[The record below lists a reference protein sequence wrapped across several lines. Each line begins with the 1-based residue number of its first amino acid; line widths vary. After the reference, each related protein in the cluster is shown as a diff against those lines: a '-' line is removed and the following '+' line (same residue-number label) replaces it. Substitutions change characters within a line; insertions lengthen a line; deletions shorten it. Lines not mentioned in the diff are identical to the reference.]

1 MTASRTDQL
10 HKMDA
15 VLICYILKQSHGRS
29 HMRSEQLKNR
39 SRSFILTLA
48 STVSATPLHHAP
60 SSPQELIGEALDA
73 LGGVGPI
80 GKLKELTY
88 QAPRIFRSRSLM
100 QSYDMSRADTFVS
113 IPGSQNISFRLD
125 QGFLEQR
132 IDRRATPSSYWS
144 WGNNDLTPLE
154 FSLVMNEGK
163 NGFACYVQGNNQI
176 FLPPAP
182 SLSSLDTADSVSY
195 KAALT
200 YHLVLQAQMLSPH
213 LLYHPIVRDPSREL
227 TVIFDPKASLPYIIR
242 TIEDHPIYGEST
254 KDLYLSSYKV
264 VQGVNPVLEDFIID
278 KVIINPSFPS
288 KFFDGISE
296 DKSLAPKSAAKKIPG
311 ISAGLMTEYNSNML
325 GTALKNANIENLK
338 VETPVSDLPQVHWVI
353 VDDDND
359 LGVKQMAI
367 EFEHEVI
374 ILDAPP
380 QWTKA
385 VMKWVAK
392 NLKKPV
398 TYVAPSHRHRDH
410 AGGIDKYVEAG
421 VKLIVPEVAVDF
433 WSSIPGA
440 KFVTFNCPTAKSPI
454 VAFQADAW
462 QAGLDAETSDQALMR
477 QWLDQTL
484 RDGLTRDAIVLPTHG
499 KVTPLGQ
506 LINITAY
513 PYPDF
518 DATHWRHGAALC

>member
-1 MTASRTDQL
+1 
-10 HKMDA
+10 
-15 VLICYILKQSHGRS
+15 
-29 HMRSEQLKNR
+29 
-39 SRSFILTLA
+39 
-48 STVSATPLHHAP
+48 
-60 SSPQELIGEALDA
+60 
-73 LGGVGPI
+73 
-80 GKLKELTY
+80 
-88 QAPRIFRSRSLM
+88 
-100 QSYDMSRADTFVS
+100 MSRADTFVS

-176 FLPPAP
+176 FLPPGLT
-182 SLSSLDTADSVSY
+182 SGYTD
-195 KAALT
+195 AALT

-213 LLYHPIVRDPSREL
+213 LLYHPMVRDPSQEL

-264 VQGVNPVLEDFIID
+264 VQGIKFAHTVQTIYNSTNQGVNPVLEDFIID

-288 KFFDGISE
+288 KFFDGISK

-398 TYVAPSHRHRDH
+398 TYVAFNWEDQATHSADWS
-410 AGGIDKYVEAG
+410 YVT
-421 VKLIVPEVAVDF
+421 
-433 WSSIPGA
+433 
-440 KFVTFNCPTAKSPI
+440 VTKSCPTVKSPI

-499 KVTPLGQ
+499 KVAPLGQ

>member
-1 MTASRTDQL
+1 MKRRQL
-10 HKMDA
+10 
-15 VLICYILKQSHGRS
+15 LKF
-29 HMRSEQLKNR
+29 M
-39 SRSFILTLA
+39 LTLA
-48 STVSATPLHHAP
+48 STVNATPLHHAS

-80 GKLKELTY
+80 GKLKGLTY
-88 QAPRIFRSRSLM
+88 QAP
-100 QSYDMSRADTFVS
+100 RADTFVS
-113 IPGSQNISFRLD
+113 ISGSQNISFRLD

-132 IDRRATPSSYWS
+132 IDRLATPSSYWS

-154 FSLVMNEGK
+154 FSLVVNEGK
-163 NGFACYVQGNNQI
+163 NGFACYVQGNDQT
-176 FLPPAP
+176 FLPPG
-182 SLSSLDTADSVSY
+182 LTSSYTDVSY

-213 LLYHPIVRDPSREL
+213 LLYHMKDTKSISATTVEFNGIEFTAVRDPSREL
-227 TVIFDPKASLPYIIR
+227 TVIFDPKTSLPYIIR

-264 VQGVNPVLEDFIID
+264 VQGIKFAHTVQTIYNSTTQGLNAVLEDFIID
-278 KVIINPSFPS
+278 KVILNPSFPS

-296 DKSLAPKSAAKKIPG
+296 DRSLAPKSAPKKIPG

-325 GTALKNANIENLK
+325 GTALKNATIENLK

-367 EFEHEVI
+367 EFEHEGI

-385 VMKWVAK
+385 VMQWVAK

-398 TYVAPSHRHRDH
+398 TYVAPSHHHRDH
-410 AGGIDKYVEAG
+410 AGGIDKYVEAC
-421 VKLIVPEVAVDF
+421 VQLIVPEVAFDF
-433 WSSIPGA
+433 WSSIPVA
-440 KFVTFNCPTAKSPI
+440 KFVTFKCPTAKTPI
-454 VAFQADAW
+454 VVFQADAW
-462 QAGLDAETSDQALMR
+462 QAGLDAEASDQALMR

-499 KVTPLGQ
+499 KVTPLAK

>member
-1 MTASRTDQL
+1 MNTRQL
-10 HKMDA
+10 
-15 VLICYILKQSHGRS
+15 LKF
-29 HMRSEQLKNR
+29 M
-39 SRSFILTLA
+39 LTLA
-48 STVSATPLHHAP
+48 STVSVTPLHHAS

-80 GKLKELTY
+80 GELKGLTY
-88 QAPRIFRSRSLM
+88 EAPRIFRSRSLM

-113 IPGSQNISFRLD
+113 ISGSQNISFRLD

-154 FSLVMNEGK
+154 FSLVVNEGK
-163 NGFACYVQGNNQI
+163 DGFACYVQGNDQI
-176 FLPPAP
+176 FLPPGLT
-182 SLSSLDTADSVSY
+182 SGYTD
-195 KAALT
+195 AALT

-213 LLYHPIVRDPSREL
+213 LLYHMKDTKSISATTVEINGIEFTAVRDPSREL
-227 TVIFDPKASLPYIIR
+227 TVIFDPKTSLPYIIR

-264 VQGVNPVLEDFIID
+264 VQGIKFAHTVQTIYNSTTQGLNAVLEDFIID
-278 KVIINPSFPS
+278 KVILNPSFPS

-296 DKSLAPKSAAKKIPG
+296 DRSLAPKSAPKKIPG

-325 GTALKNANIENLK
+325 GTALKNATIENLE

-385 VMKWVAK
+385 VMQWVAK

-398 TYVAPSHRHRDH
+398 TYVAPSHHHRDH

-421 VKLIVPEVAVDF
+421 VKLIVPEVAVDL

-440 KFVTFNCPTAKSPI
+440 KFVTFNQTHPYVHRDGKIQAWFNWEDQATHSADWSYVTVTKRCPTAKSPI

-462 QAGLDAETSDQALMR
+462 
-477 QWLDQTL
+477 
-484 RDGLTRDAIVLPTHG
+484 
-499 KVTPLGQ
+499 
-506 LINITAY
+506 
-513 PYPDF
+513 
-518 DATHWRHGAALC
+518 

>member
-1 MTASRTDQL
+1 
-10 HKMDA
+10 
-15 VLICYILKQSHGRS
+15 
-29 HMRSEQLKNR
+29 
-39 SRSFILTLA
+39 
-48 STVSATPLHHAP
+48 
-60 SSPQELIGEALDA
+60 
-73 LGGVGPI
+73 
-80 GKLKELTY
+80 
-88 QAPRIFRSRSLM
+88 M

-176 FLPPAP
+176 FLPPGLT
-182 SLSSLDTADSVSY
+182 SGYTD
-195 KAALT
+195 AALT

-213 LLYHPIVRDPSREL
+213 LLYHMKDTKSISATTVEINGIEFPAVRDPSREL

-264 VQGVNPVLEDFIID
+264 VQGIKFAHTVQTIYNSTNQGVNPVLEDFIID

-296 DKSLAPKSAAKKIPG
+296 DKSLAPKSAAKKIRG

-440 KFVTFNCPTAKSPI
+440 KFVTFNQTHPYATHSADWSYVTVTKSCPTAKSPI

-477 QWLDQTL
+477 KWLDQTL
-484 RDGLTRDAIVLPTHG
+484 RDGLTRDAIVLPMHG

>member
-1 MTASRTDQL
+1 M
-10 HKMDA
+10 
-15 VLICYILKQSHGRS
+15 
-29 HMRSEQLKNR
+29 
-39 SRSFILTLA
+39 
-48 STVSATPLHHAP
+48 
-60 SSPQELIGEALDA
+60 
-73 LGGVGPI
+73 
-80 GKLKELTY
+80 
-88 QAPRIFRSRSLM
+88 
-100 QSYDMSRADTFVS
+100 
-113 IPGSQNISFRLD
+113 
-125 QGFLEQR
+125 
-132 IDRRATPSSYWS
+132 
-144 WGNNDLTPLE
+144 
-154 FSLVMNEGK
+154 
-163 NGFACYVQGNNQI
+163 
-176 FLPPAP
+176 
-182 SLSSLDTADSVSY
+182 
-195 KAALT
+195 
-200 YHLVLQAQMLSPH
+200 
-213 LLYHPIVRDPSREL
+213 
-227 TVIFDPKASLPYIIR
+227 IFDPKASLPYIIR

-264 VQGVNPVLEDFIID
+264 VQGIKFAHTVQTIYNSTNQGVNPVLEDFIID

-288 KFFDGISE
+288 KFFDGISK

-398 TYVAPSHRHRDH
+398 TYVAVCWCTLVNNLPNYLLTYSTFHPLHRHRDH

-440 KFVTFNCPTAKSPI
+440 KFVTFKLLSM
-454 VAFQADAW
+454 F
-462 QAGLDAETSDQALMR
+462 
-477 QWLDQTL
+477 
-484 RDGLTRDAIVLPTHG
+484 
-499 KVTPLGQ
+499 
-506 LINITAY
+506 
-513 PYPDF
+513 
-518 DATHWRHGAALC
+518 